1 MTPATDLRDLFEV
14 VGDEDDADAASGQ
27 FAHQLEQPL
36 GLLTGQRGSRLVH
49 DEDAHLSGQRLG
61 DLDHLLLGDP
71 QGADDPQGI
80 DRRADP
86 VQEFLRLAHE
96 HAPVDDSEPTGQ
108 LPQEQVL
115 GDAELRNERQLL
127 VDRCDAPSL
136 GVGGGRD
143 ARKRTVDAD
152 LSGVGL
158 HDPPEHLDE
167 GALARAVLPE
177 EDVHFGL
184 AQVEVDPGQRHH
196 PGIGL
201 ADARHHKKLGHT
213 SPFVTGRRQ
222 VRVPNP
228 AR

>member
-1 MTPATDLRDLFEV
+1 VTPATDLRDLFEV

-143 ARKRTVDAD
+143 ARERTVDAD

-158 HDPPEHLDE
+158 HDPPSTLKRVLLP
-167 GALARAVLPE
+167 ALFSPRMTCTSNWRRSKSTPANATT
-177 EDVHFGL
+177 
-184 AQVEVDPGQRHH
+184 PG
-196 PGIGL
+196 
-201 ADARHHKKLGHT
+201 
-213 SPFVTGRRQ
+213 
-222 VRVPNP
+222 
-228 AR
+228 